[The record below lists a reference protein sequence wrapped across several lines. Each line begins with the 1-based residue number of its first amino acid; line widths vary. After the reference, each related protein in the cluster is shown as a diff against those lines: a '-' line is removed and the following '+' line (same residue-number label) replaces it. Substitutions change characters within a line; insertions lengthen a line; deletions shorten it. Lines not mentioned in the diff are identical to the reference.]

1 MSKYIIPAGLLIV
14 FVILAIMFFPSSEET
29 LIHDMIKECETNL
42 NNKQVD
48 SIIPHLDKSFI
59 VPDFELNYDS
69 LTTTRFRNQIAMLGN
84 VDVRKIDIEIDE
96 DVAKANMI
104 VRVTNK
110 SLGYES
116 PFEVSAELKKVDETW
131 LFRILNI
138 KPYKLQQ

>member
-1 MSKYIIPAGLLIV
+1 
-14 FVILAIMFFPSSEET
+14 
-29 LIHDMIKECETNL
+29 
-42 NNKQVD
+42 
-48 SIIPHLDKSFI
+48 
-59 VPDFELNYDS
+59 
-69 LTTTRFRNQIAMLGN
+69 
-84 VDVRKIDIEIDE
+84 
-96 DVAKANMI
+96 MI

>member
-1 MSKYIIPAGLLIV
+1 
-14 FVILAIMFFPSSEET
+14 
-29 LIHDMIKECETNL
+29 MIKECETNL